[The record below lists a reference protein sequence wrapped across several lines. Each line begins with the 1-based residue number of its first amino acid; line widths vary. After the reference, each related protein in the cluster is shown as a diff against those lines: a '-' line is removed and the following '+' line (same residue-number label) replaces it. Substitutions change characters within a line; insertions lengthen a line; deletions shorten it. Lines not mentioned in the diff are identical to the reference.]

1 MDTTGGSTTSGKML
15 ISCSQSKLSR
25 DRYFHLTPYLL
36 QDVSLNWM
44 IVCLIQ
50 IITRFCSNLLLTSER
65 YQKYILL
72 KNQKIYII
80 LPISHRRDSD
90 GLCLVNIENCLYFS
104 RRLVTFCWKNF
115 SDASSINHSPYFS
128 WDFENKHFG
137 NTFLNINEEDISK
150 DILYITIKDLLYLSN
165 SYDILEYR
173 ILYFIF
179 CILSQFVLTLLQYY
193 FSFFQANFPVSLSL
207 PICRVLNPGK
217 VHILY
222 ITFTHNILYMAKKM
236 CACIDQGWGNPPS
249 GKFCVRTKSIKP

>member
-1 MDTTGGSTTSGKML
+1 MPHRDHYSILFEFTVNVRKKLKVHTAQKSENLHNFTNIPQERLGWIVPCKYWKL
-15 ISCSQSKLSR
+15 PLLFKAIS
-25 DRYFHLTPYLL
+25 DF
-36 QDVSLNWM
+36 
-44 IVCLIQ
+44 
-50 IITRFCSNLLLTSER
+50 
-65 YQKYILL
+65 LL
-72 KNQKIYII
+72 KN
-80 LPISHRRDSD
+80 
-90 GLCLVNIENCLYFS
+90 FS
-104 RRLVTFCWKNF
+104 N
-115 SDASSINHSPYFS
+115 ASSINHSPYFP

-236 CACIDQGWGNPPS
+236 CACIDQGWGNVLS